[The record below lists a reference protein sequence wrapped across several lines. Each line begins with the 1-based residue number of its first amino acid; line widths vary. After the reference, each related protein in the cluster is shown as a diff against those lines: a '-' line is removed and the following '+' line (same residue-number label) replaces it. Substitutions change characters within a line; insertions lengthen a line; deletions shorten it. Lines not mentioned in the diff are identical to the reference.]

1 MFVHVANGSVAR
13 REKICILDF
22 SPHSF
27 SYAQTSRA
35 TPVPSVLDRDSNQT
49 LIQHSYL
56 AVQLVPIHHSHSTLF
71 ANFLR
76 RLVTNASLS
85 SVLET
90 S

>member
-35 TPVPSVLDRDSNQT
+35 TPVPSVLDRDSN
-49 LIQHSYL
+49 
-56 AVQLVPIHHSHSTLF
+56 
-71 ANFLR
+71 
-76 RLVTNASLS
+76 
-85 SVLET
+85 
-90 S
+90 